1 MTALTIATK
10 APSLA
15 IFDGHAT
22 TTSLQVAEYFGK
34 RHDHVLRDIRN
45 LECSPEFYRL
55 NFGEVMHEYING
67 KGGVQTAPAYRLTKD
82 GFVFL
87 AMGFTGKEAARFKE
101 AYITAFNDMERQLRT
116 QDPTLGLRAADMLA
130 KTAKALRDSGV
141 PKQQALAQALDEVHR
156 QTGVRMLPDYTPEKA
171 KAQRHT
177 EQIVKYV
184 RNARRYAKDKRFG
197 QQCAQGVMPH
207 SKLLKLVAAPASEFA
222 ALVMQAMREGLIERV
237 HFGTSGTAYTLT
249 RQ

>member
-1 MTALTIATK
+1 MTAITISALS
-10 APSLA
+10 PRLSVV
-15 IFDGHAT
+15 DGHAT
-22 TTSLQVAEYFGK
+22 TTSLQVAELFGK
-34 RHDHVLRDIRN
+34 LHKNVLQSIDG
-45 LECSPEFYRL
+45 LECSPEFHGL
-55 NFGEVMHEYING
+55 NFQPMSTEVVIGNG
-67 KGGVQTAPAYRLTKD
+67 AVRSSPAYRLTKD

-184 RNARRYAKDKRFG
+184 RNAKRYAGDKRFG
-197 QQCAQGVMPH
+197 KQCAQGIMPH

-222 ALVMQAMREGLIERV
+222 ALVLQAMREDLIERV
-237 HFGTSGTAYTLT
+237 PFGATGTAYTLT